1 MFVTSHRNIEFTMV
15 CGHKE
20 TASVDVRGTQQMAEE
35 RRNLATMLCST
46 CVRTLET
53 WLKADHGQQAFPMDF
68 PALDGISAAQVKFAT
83 DVRLKEFKKYG
94 PIMQALSKDSSELA
108 KFAWRALYM
117 CFMVTNSRYWLD
129 ERKRFDHHVW
139 GGEIKRLMKAP
150 GFSDRVSSSS
160 AYGSFHNSRNRDS
173 ISYFM
178 AINPACDLQ
187 GKNLPL
193 MRFWTKEMFKPTLA
207 LEEDRQA
214 S

>member
-1 MFVTSHRNIEFTMV
+1 MLVTSHRNIEFTMV

-20 TASVDVRGTQQMAEE
+20 IVSDAIRGSRQMAEE
-35 RRNLATMLCST
+35 RRNLASMLCST
-46 CVRTLET
+46 CVRVLEG
-53 WLKADHGQQAFPMDF
+53 WLKADHGQQAYPMDF
-68 PALDGISAAQVKFAT
+68 PVLNGASDAQVRFAS
-83 DVRLKEFKKYG
+83 DMRLKEFKKYG
-94 PIMQALSKDSSELA
+94 PIMQTLSKDSTELA

-117 CFMVTNSRYWLD
+117 CFMVTDSRYWLD
-129 ERKRFDHHVW
+129 ERKRFNHHVW
-139 GGEIKRLMKAP
+139 GGEIQRLMKEP

-160 AYGSFHNSRNRDS
+160 AYGFFYNSRARDS

-193 MRFWTKEMFKPTLA
+193 MRFWTKEMFKTTVA
-207 LEEDRQA
+207 VEEDRQA

>member
-20 TASVDVRGTQQMAEE
+20 TASVDVRGTRQMAEE

-53 WLKADHGQQAFPMDF
+53 WLKADHGQQAYPMDF
-68 PALDGISAAQVKFAT
+68 PVLNGISAAQVKFAT
-83 DVRLKEFKKYG
+83 DVRLREFKKYG
-94 PIMQALSKDSSELA
+94 PIMQALSNDSTELG

-117 CFMVTNSRYWLD
+117 CFMVTNCRYWLD
-129 ERKRFDHHVW
+129 ERKRFDHYVW
-139 GGEIKRLMKAP
+139 GGEIQRLMKAP

-193 MRFWTKEMFKPTLA
+193 MGFWTREMFKACEPA
-207 LEEDRQA
+207 EVERQA